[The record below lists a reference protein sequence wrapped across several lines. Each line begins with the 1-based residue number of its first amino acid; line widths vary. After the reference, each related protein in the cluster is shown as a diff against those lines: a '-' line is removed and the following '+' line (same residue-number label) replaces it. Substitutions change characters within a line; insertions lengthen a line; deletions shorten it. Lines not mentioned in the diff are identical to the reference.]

1 MLFEISVLA
10 FREIIVKR
18 LWKNDHRFQTE
29 ADFCKFQWDISKP
42 RRTLLIECADLLKEL
57 STISIRPCSEEVCK
71 ALVQAAVSLQPS
83 ALERTSLAP
92 ELWKRLLKAWANYQ
106 GVKLTDLTSAEGMS
120 ANFVSIVL
128 LAEPTSKSS
137 TKLVAATPQSA
148 LTNRE
153 HGLTPVPHQS
163 PAGTALSQKHTL
175 PQDVSTTDPRQ
186 PANMIPGTQTLLLQQ
201 PQPFPQPL
209 SHSVATTGH
218 RPTNLSSSGSNT
230 QATQP
235 SSNVAHSTSAMPDLQ
250 TEPYRQRIAHL
261 LTDER
266 RFHAPLA
273 VLERVHRFFN
283 GPPQLD
289 PAGFE
294 GSTLEATISIPFPD
308 IMDTDGW
315 RVPVTFNNESTTSA
329 QNFAPIQSCFMH
341 VPILPSK
348 RRYETDTE
356 VILLDDVRLAGQLN
370 AKLWEEFSN
379 GNIEEAISLI
389 PTSATWFGKTELAD
403 WPCVVMTGLKFELAN
418 GNDPSGKISSEV
430 HSYIVVY
437 LGRDPIRQAQFV
449 QTFQDLGISPAQ
461 NPDAMMTGTSSVA
474 AGPSQPAGS
483 QHRWI
488 AGFRRLF
495 RTQGPSSISTAATP
509 GHAVGEQWDLS
520 LEGDIDSIDP
530 QFDDIYSI
538 RPPAK
543 KPRLERMGRPSD
555 AQAAWHHN
563 KRRKVE
569 EVGYSK
575 LTDQG
580 LEDRQ
585 WDSDAEMSEPNV
597 DDYTSGSDSDYTKYW
612 IDWFLGTKG
621 NEYFCEVDEEYILDR
636 FNLTGL
642 NTEVQYYSQA
652 LDLITDNLDEN
663 LDEEMR
669 DIVEK
674 SARHLYGLIHARFII
689 TTHGLT
695 KMLEKFKKCD
705 FGRCPRV
712 LCHNHPLLPVAL
724 SDVPYTKSVKL
735 FCCRC
740 EDIYNPKST
749 RHASIDGAYFGCSFP
764 HMLFQVYPQLVP
776 PKSTDRYVPRIFG
789 FKLHDVAKQ
798 HRYQDMIREEGH
810 ARIMAGIEGLPATA
824 APGTSRDGQQHNHRS
839 KTDGSASVTESG
851 AMADVNN

>member
-1 MLFEISVLA
+1 MSKSNKHYNLHLSNSNNNYNNMYRININFNININNSNNNNSSSNSSSSNNNNNSTSTSTNTNTFRMHNHNINTQLLSNIRNRPTSQLHADLHKSLCSPTVSTSSGANSHSHDAAGADSRPSSAASTHSNEP
-10 FREIIVKR
+10 FRERV
-18 LWKNDHRFQTE
+18 
-29 ADFCKFQWDISKP
+29 
-42 RRTLLIECADLLKEL
+42 
-57 STISIRPCSEEVCK
+57 
-71 ALVQAAVSLQPS
+71 
-83 ALERTSLAP
+83 
-92 ELWKRLLKAWANYQ
+92 
-106 GVKLTDLTSAEGMS
+106 
-120 ANFVSIVL
+120 
-128 LAEPTSKSS
+128 
-137 TKLVAATPQSA
+137 
-148 LTNRE
+148 
-153 HGLTPVPHQS
+153 
-163 PAGTALSQKHTL
+163 
-175 PQDVSTTDPRQ
+175 
-186 PANMIPGTQTLLLQQ
+186 
-201 PQPFPQPL
+201 
-209 SHSVATTGH
+209 
-218 RPTNLSSSGSNT
+218 
-230 QATQP
+230 
-235 SSNVAHSTSAMPDLQ
+235 
-250 TEPYRQRIAHL
+250 AHL
-261 LTDER
+261 LTDPR
-266 RFHAPLA
+266 RFHAPTA
-273 VLERVHRFFN
+273 VLERVHQFFK
-283 GPPQLD
+283 GPPLLD
-289 PAGFE
+289 PTAFE
-294 GSTLEATISIPFPD
+294 ESTMNAPISIPFPD
-308 IMDTDGW
+308 IMDSDGW
-315 RVPVTFNNESTTSA
+315 RVPVVTNPGANGAAAATEPTLG
-329 QNFAPIQSCFMH
+329 PIESCFMH
-341 VPILPSK
+341 VPVLPSK

-356 VILLDDVRLAGQLN
+356 VILLDDCRLAGQLN

-379 GNIEEAISLI
+379 GNIKEAITLV

-403 WPCVVMTGLKFELAN
+403 WPCVVMSGLKFEQAN
-418 GNDPSGKISSEV
+418 GTEPSGKKYSEV

-437 LGRDPIRQAQFV
+437 LGRDPMRQAQFV
-449 QTFQDLGISPAQ
+449 QIFQDLGISPTQ
-461 NPDAMMTGTSSVA
+461 NLETVLAGTVAGTSQQVHKS
-474 AGPSQPAGS
+474 GQQ

-495 RTQGPSSISTAATP
+495 RSQGVSPAGSSGSKGP
-509 GHAVGEQWDLS
+509 GGTMSSGLGDGFGNTRGYWRSQDAGYNGGGSS
-520 LEGDIDSIDP
+520 LPQGNKARGNGDVVEEEEDSIDP

-538 RPPAK
+538 LPPNK

-555 AQAAWHHN
+555 AKAAWHHS
-563 KRRKVE
+563 KRRKVDE
-569 EVGYSK
+569 DGFTK
-575 LTDQG
+575 LQDQDID
-580 LEDRQ
+580 DRQ
-585 WDSDAEMSEPNV
+585 WGM

-724 SDVPYTKSVKL
+724 SDIPYTKSVKL

-798 HRYQDMIREEGH
+798 HRYQDMIREESH
-810 ARIMAGIEGLPATA
+810 ARIMAGIEGLPTTA
-824 APGTSRDGQQHNHRS
+824 AQGSSKEQNHKNS
-839 KTDGSASVTESG
+839 GKSVEASPSIATESG
-851 AMADVNN
+851 AMADVN